1 MRRASALLL
10 LVLSAAALA
19 VPERKS
25 REELID
31 HATKFKGT
39 PYVWAG
45 TSKKGF
51 DCSGYIYAMM
61 RDSGYEVPRMADEQF
76 EATQRVERKD
86 LKRGDLV
93 FFTTY
98 MPGPSHVGIYLGEGR
113 FIHASSAGGGVIVSQ
128 MNDGYYSKA
137 FIGGGRPDGYPA
149 PDGQAVAVAPSPEEP
164 RLMNPPKPEPAPPI
178 VLKEPDQPPT
188 MVAAPPA
195 PTPEPVQATLPEDLA
210 APRGLQLNWALLGE
224 AWQLLTNLFS
234 PEATPTGS

>member
-1 MRRASALLL
+1 VRLASLLL
-10 LVLSAAALA
+10 LLLSLAALA
-19 VPERKS
+19 LPERKS
-25 REELID
+25 REEIIEY
-31 HATKFKGT
+31 ASQFKGT

-45 TSKKGF
+45 TTKKGF

-76 EATQRVERKD
+76 EATQRVQRKD

-98 MPGPSHVGIYLGEGR
+98 LPGPSHVGIYLGEGK

-137 FIGGGRPDGYPA
+137 FLGGGRPDGYPT
-149 PDGQAVAVAPSPEEP
+149 PDGQTVAVAPSPEEP
-164 RLMNPPKPEPAPPI
+164 RLLNPPKPSPEPPL
-178 VLKEPDQPPT
+178 VLTDAGPPT

-195 PTPEPVQATLPEDLA
+195 PTPTPVEALLPEDLT
-210 APRGLQLNWALLGE
+210 APRGLQLNWALLDE
-224 AWQLLTNLFS
+224 AWQLLTRLFS
-234 PEATPTGS
+234 